1 MKYSLYLLT
10 MVLLFACGMIVGN
23 IYLPEHSTVRA
34 SSVSVPDL
42 DMSNPVLARTD
53 KESAE
58 RNLKILSQALQSCP
72 VVVNEEKDRLI
83 NRIQLWMALEDF
95 NLKKSVLELE
105 MAKNVE
111 YNRPTSQ
118 FLQAAQEYNESR
130 EQVEKLADE
139 LFPVRT
145 PETLQ
150 PVATEEAETTEEH

>member
-1 MKYSLYLLT
+1 
-10 MVLLFACGMIVGN
+10 MVLLFACGVIVGN

-42 DMSNPVLARTD
+42 DMSNPVLAHTD

-111 YNRPTSQ
+111 YNRPTDQ
-118 FLQAAQEYNESR
+118 FLQAAQAYNTSR
-130 EQVEKLADE
+130 EQVEKMADE
-139 LFPVRT
+139 LFPVKT
-145 PETLQ
+145 SETLQ
-150 PVATEEAETTEEH
+150 PVTAEETATPEEP